1 MANKVTIGTIGS
13 LPLKAD
19 SALSYSAGKVRVAL
33 IGAGNMANQ
42 AHYPSLKEFDDV
54 ELVALCDLNPE
65 KLQATAAKFGIPK
78 TYQDYRKMLDE
89 TRPQAVYALMPPHQ
103 LFDVAMDIVDRGID
117 IFIEKPPAITSFQ
130 TENLARLAVRRNIIS
145 AVGFQRRFHPLFQ
158 RCYQEVLRHGRL
170 TQLVVNYYKNVTPT
184 EEHPYYRGAIDI
196 LTSDVIHA
204 VDALRYYSGGNVV
217 SVTSDIRKLDCW
229 YDCCF
234 NAIICFDNDVT
245 GLLSTN
251 WRSGARKFSMEFHA
265 LGCCAY
271 ANADK
276 DAEIY
281 VDNGAEPSRTLTNY
295 GVADSESEHIRQGF
309 SAMARAFIDA
319 VKSRCL
325 PHNNLT
331 DAVNTMKIVDAICA
345 NRLDRNKVGAYK

>member
-1 MANKVTIGTIGS
+1 MERKSCTGS
-13 LPLKAD
+13 ND
-19 SALSYSAGKVRVAL
+19 KVRVAL
-33 IGAGNMANQ
+33 IGAGNMANN

-54 ELVALCDLNPE
+54 ELVALCDLKRG
-65 KLQATAAKFGIPK
+65 KLQATASKFGIPSA
-78 TYQDYRKMLDE
+78 YQDYRQMLDE
-89 TRPQAVYALMPPHQ
+89 TKPQAVYALMPPHH
-103 LFDVAMDIVDRGID
+103 LFDVAMDIIDRGID

-130 TENLARLAVRRNIIS
+130 AENLARLAVRRNIIS

-204 VDALRYYSGGNVV
+204 VDALRYYSGGNIVYV
-217 SVTSDIRKLDCW
+217 MSDVRKLDCW

-234 NAIICFDNDVT
+234 NAIVRFDNDVT

-281 VDNGAEPSRTLTNY
+281 LDNGAEPYRMLTNY
-295 GVADSESEHIRQGF
+295 EAADSESVHVHQGF

-331 DAVNTMKIVDAICA
+331 DAVKTMQLVDVVYA
-345 NRLDRNKVGAYK
+345 NRLDRNETGAL

>member
-1 MANKVTIGTIGS
+1 VPQNRNTNSDV
-13 LPLKAD
+13 
-19 SALSYSAGKVRVAL
+19 VRVAF
-33 IGAGNMANQ
+33 IGAGNMANSV
-42 AHYPSLKEFDDV
+42 HYPSLKEFDDV
-54 ELVALCDLNPE
+54 ELVALCDLKPE
-65 KLQATAAKFGIPK
+65 KLQATASKFGIPS
-78 TYQDYRKMLDE
+78 TYQDYRQMLDE
-89 TRPQAVYALMPPHQ
+89 IKPQAVYALMPPHH
-103 LFDVAMDIVDRGID
+103 LFDVAMDIIDRGVD

-130 TENLARLAVRRNIIS
+130 AENLARLAVRRKIIS

-170 TQLVVNYYKNVTPT
+170 TQMVVNYYKNVTPT

-217 SVTSDIRKLDCW
+217 SVTSDVRKLDCW

-234 NAIICFDNDVT
+234 NAIIRFDNDVT

-251 WRSGARKFSMEFHA
+251 WRSGTRKFSIEFHA

-271 ANADK
+271 ANDK
-276 DAEIY
+276 RDAEVY
-281 VDNGAEPSRTLTNY
+281 ADNNATPYLALTHREAAE
-295 GVADSESEHIRQGF
+295 SESEHAHQGF

-331 DAVNTMKIVDAICA
+331 DAVETMKLVDAIYA
-345 NRLDRNKVGAYK
+345 NRLDRNEAGAL